1 MIRTIVKKNDY
12 MDSVFLMNATKR
24 IMKID
29 GVLDV
34 VVVMGTEMNKTV
46 LAEFGGLSPEAL
58 SASPNDLIVA
68 LDIIDEKS
76 ANSVIKCALESLE
89 GNQTYNS
96 LDSSVTKAYPSLR
109 QAACAEPKAN
119 LALISVP
126 GDFAAQE
133 AKIALAQGMHVF
145 IFSDNVPLSEE
156 VALKQIAQKKGLFV
170 MGPGC
175 GTSVINNISLG
186 VMSKVR
192 RGRIGIVGASGS
204 GIHEIA
210 IQVHKAG
217 MGVSQA
223 IGTGGKDISKEVGGS
238 TMIRGLRYLEQ
249 DKDTDIIVMVSK
261 PPHPDTMIKILFEI
275 KKCQKP
281 VVVFLLGG
289 QRDQIIAAGAHCA
302 DTLEHAAQIAVTL
315 ARGGELCGGDYISE
329 CKAALASMALEER
342 KKLKPEQKYLRA
354 VFCGGTHSEEAV
366 LMLQD
371 LVPTLHSNLSFGKVK
386 RLENRHRSVENS
398 LIDMGDE
405 EFTKGRPHPVMDPS
419 IINDRLLQE
428 GSDPE
433 VAVILFDL
441 LFGHGVHKDPVGA
454 IEDSLKKIRNRC
466 REEDRYISMVAS
478 LCGTDL
484 DIQGVSEQAKRL
496 EDLGVILQS
505 GNAKAA
511 ILAGMILG

>member
-1 MIRTIVKKNDY
+1 MIRIIIKKNDY

-24 IMKID
+24 IMMID
-29 GVLDV
+29 GVIDA
-34 VVVMGTEMNKTV
+34 VVVMGTDMNKTV
-46 LAEFGGLSPEAL
+46 LAEFGGLSAEAL
-58 SASPNDLIVA
+58 VASPNDLIVA
-68 LDIIDEKS
+68 LDISDEKLVD
-76 ANSVIKCALESLE
+76 AAIKSTLEFLE
-89 GNQTYNS
+89 RKQTYTSNNS
-96 LDSSVTKAYPSLR
+96 TAAKAYSSIR
-109 QAACAEPKAN
+109 QAISAEPEAN

-133 AKIALAQGMHVF
+133 AKIALDLGMHVF

-156 VALKQIAQKKGLFV
+156 IALKKMAEQKGLFV

-192 RGRIGIVGASGS
+192 KGRIGIVGASGS

-217 MGVSQA
+217 LGISQA

-238 TMIRGLRYLEQ
+238 TMIRGLRFLEE
-249 DKDTDIIVMVSK
+249 DRDTDVIVMVSK
-261 PPHPDTMIKILFEI
+261 PPHPDTMTKILVEI
-275 KKCQKP
+275 KKCRKP
-281 VVVFLLGG
+281 IVVFLLGG
-289 QRDQIIAAGAHCA
+289 QRDQILSAGAYCA
-302 DTLEHAAQIAVTL
+302 DTLEHAAQLAVKL
-315 ARGGELCGGDYISE
+315 SRKEKVISYDYLSE
-329 CKAALASMALEER
+329 CKTALARIALEER
-342 KKLKPEQKYLRA
+342 QKLKAGQKYLRA

-371 LVPTLHSNLSFGKVK
+371 MIPTLHSNLSFGKVK
-386 RLENRHRSVENS
+386 QLENRHRSVGNS

-405 EFTKGRPHPVMDPS
+405 EFTKGKPHPVMDPS

-428 GSDPE
+428 GSDSE

-441 LFGHGVHKDPVGA
+441 LFGHGVHRDPVGA
-454 IEDSLKKIRNRC
+454 IEDSLKKIRSRC
-466 REEDRYISMVAS
+466 LEEGRYISLVAS

-484 DIQGVSEQAKRL
+484 DIQGVAEQAERL
-496 EDLGVILQS
+496 RNLGVLLQS

-511 ILAGMILG
+511 MLAGLILG